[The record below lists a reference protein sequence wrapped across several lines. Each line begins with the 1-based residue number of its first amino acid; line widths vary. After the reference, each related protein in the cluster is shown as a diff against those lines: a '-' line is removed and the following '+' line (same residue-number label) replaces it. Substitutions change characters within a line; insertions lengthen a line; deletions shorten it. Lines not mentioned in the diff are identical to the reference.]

1 MFNSNAKKP
10 VIRRETVHVPV
21 RDVVTS
27 GAPKSQSSSAK
38 PPTDRFKLSNRA
50 SPKSAPVSK
59 KPVKAPAV
67 KKVVAES
74 RGAKRKS
81 STPERAIF
89 SDDESS
95 EDSDDDSD
103 ISRKRIKS
111 SVSSVDSSGPPRDL
125 VLPSAFEDTP
135 QEVQIL
141 HGADA
146 TSGEHATKFNNAF
159 YAEDFSTVE
168 LQYPSN
174 SPRERFELKWPK
186 NERDDYKPMT
196 DIIETV
202 KMITS
207 FYFPKDLREKYMSD
221 ETGWGRQFNRA
232 WNRSSIPDFIAV
244 VDEFN
249 AIMTGLVEDGTV
261 KREVAKRRQIPLDIV
276 SRITEQIY
284 SRTVSPKVET
294 LRAYQ
299 NGSDNVYGELRER
312 LCSQIFQQTKL
323 NQEMVFVD
331 LGSGVGNIVLQAA
344 LEIGCESW
352 GIEMMKNPCELADLQ
367 AQEFP
372 GRHLPVKMSKLP
384 GARHGSINESSRYYL

>member
-10 VIRRETVHVPV
+10 VIRRETVLVSVKNP
-21 RDVVTS
+21 TAS
-27 GAPKSQSSSAK
+27 GSPKPQSSFAK
-38 PPTDRFKLSNRA
+38 PPANRFQLSNRA
-50 SPKSAPVSK
+50 SEKPTTISK
-59 KPVKAPAV
+59 KSVKAPAV

-74 RGAKRKS
+74 RGIKRKS
-81 STPERAIF
+81 TTPERVIF
-89 SDDESS
+89 SEDESS
-95 EDSDDDSD
+95 ENSDSDSD
-103 ISRKRIKS
+103 ISRKRQKS
-111 SVSSVDSSGPPRDL
+111 SVSSTESLGPPRDL
-125 VLPSAFEDTP
+125 LLSSAFQEVP
-135 QEVQIL
+135 QELQIL

-146 TSGEHATKFNNAF
+146 TSGENATKFNNAF

-186 NERDDYKPMT
+186 NENDDYKPMT

-207 FYFPKDLREKYMSD
+207 FYFPNDLREKYMSD

-232 WNRSSIPDFIAV
+232 WNRSSIPEFIAV
-244 VDEFN
+244 VEEFN
-249 AIMTGLVEDGTV
+249 SIMQGLVEDGTV
-261 KREVAKRRQIPLDIV
+261 KRELAKRRQIPLDIV

-372 GRHLPVKMSKLP
+372 GKHLPIGISDLC
-384 GARHGSINESSRYYL
+384 